1 MNNSK
6 GETLKILKNKG
17 FNVPDLKLINLK
29 ALKKN
34 KQKKIIEICKYF
46 KGAKIAVRSSSKD
59 EDTSKSS
66 MAGKY
71 NSILN
76 VNSNNPEEV
85 LK

>member
-29 ALKKN
+29 ALKKI

-46 KGAKIAVRSSSKD
+46 KGAKIAVRSS
-59 EDTSKSS
+59 
-66 MAGKY
+66 
-71 NSILN
+71 
-76 VNSNNPEEV
+76 
-85 LK
+85 

>member
-34 KQKKIIEICKYF
+34 KQKKLLKF
-46 KGAKIAVRSSSKD
+46 V
-59 EDTSKSS
+59 
-66 MAGKY
+66 
-71 NSILN
+71 NILK
-76 VNSNNPEEV
+76 E
-85 LK
+85 LKLL